1 MNMKSDI
8 RYLLSITLILGISVI
23 HGDALACSCGDR
35 SVRQIVETSGYIFV
49 AEITSAKKNPD
60 ADSLLNRVAAEF
72 EVLDVIKGAP
82 QELNVLHSG
91 IGGGD
96 CGIPFLVGHVML
108 VFTNDGT
115 VTTCG
120 ASRSIKPDGDS
131 EYIGQLKAYVND
143 GTEFDFE
150 HYPQLAGVI
159 VLDCKESF

>member
-1 MNMKSDI
+1 
-8 RYLLSITLILGISVI
+8 LILGISVAYS
-23 HGDALACSCGDR
+23 DALACSCGDR
-35 SVRQIVETSGYIFV
+35 NIRQIVDTSQYIFV

-60 ADSLLNRVAAEF
+60 ADSRLNRVAAEF
-72 EVLDVIKGAP
+72 EILDVIKGVP

-120 ASRSIKPDGDS
+120 ASRSLWADRDS
-131 EYIGQLKAYVND
+131 EYLALLKAYVND
-143 GTEFDFE
+143 GIEFDFDR
-150 HYPQLAGVI
+150 YPPMAGVI
-159 VLDCKESF
+159 ILDCKETF